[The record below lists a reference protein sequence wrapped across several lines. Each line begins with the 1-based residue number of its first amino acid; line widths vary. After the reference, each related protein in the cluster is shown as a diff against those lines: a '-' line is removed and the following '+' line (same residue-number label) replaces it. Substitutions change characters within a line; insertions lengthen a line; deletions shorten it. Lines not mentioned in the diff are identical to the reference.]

1 MLMAICRQ
9 NSVSRPS
16 VSATSKRTNRPGRPA
31 RQTGSP
37 DRRDVILDAAEAL
50 FAKQGFHGVT
60 VREVTSKAEVDVALA
75 YYYFANKMD
84 LFDAVLRRRADIVN
98 QERIELLQTA
108 EAAPGEDLLER
119 LIAAFIDPLFKHL
132 ATGDEGWRN
141 YFALIAQVN
150 NSSEWGGEVMTRFFE
165 PVVKQL
171 VTELRLALPDAE
183 DDDLYWAYQFL
194 SGALTLTLAATGRVE
209 RLSGG
214 LCRSDD
220 YTAVQSRLPRFIA
233 AGFRQL
239 HADRLEAK
247 RKDGK

>member
-1 MLMAICRQ
+1 M
-9 NSVSRPS
+9 
-16 VSATSKRTNRPGRPA
+16 SAPVKKANRPGRPP
-31 RQTGSP
+31 RQQGSP
-37 DRRDVILDAAEAL
+37 DRRDQILDAAEGL

-60 VREVTSKAEVDVALA
+60 VREVTTKAEVDVALV

-98 QERIELLQTA
+98 SERIELLQK
-108 EAAPGEDLLER
+108 AAATPGDDMLER
-119 LIAAFIDPLFKHL
+119 LISAFIDPLFKYL
-132 ATGDEGWRN
+132 ATGEEGWRN
-141 YFALIAQVN
+141 YCALIAQVN
-150 NSSEWGGEVMTRFFE
+150 NSTEWGGEVMTRFFE

-171 VTELRLALPDAE
+171 VAGLRQVLPDTE
-183 DDDLYWAYQFL
+183 DEDLYWAYQFL

-220 YTAVQSRLPRFIA
+220 YSAVQSRLPRFIA

-239 HADRLEAK
+239 YADRKAAK
-247 RKDGK
+247 